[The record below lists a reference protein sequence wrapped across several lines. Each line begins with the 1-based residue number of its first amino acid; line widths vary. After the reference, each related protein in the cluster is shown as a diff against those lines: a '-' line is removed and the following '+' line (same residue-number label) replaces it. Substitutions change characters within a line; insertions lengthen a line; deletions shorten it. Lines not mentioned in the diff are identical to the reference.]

1 MTQLPEPRDI
11 APRLATGAF
20 ILNAGLTLWR
30 ADEETAASVHGT
42 ATTAYP
48 FLSALPAEQ
57 FTRLL
62 AATEIAVGGALLAP
76 FVPTR
81 LAGVALTGFAGG
93 LVGLYLRLPGMRRPG
108 SLRPTESGLPLAK
121 DVWMLGIG
129 IGFLG
134 ARRRADGRRCRCQGF
149 LRGR

>member
-108 SLRPTESGLPLAK
+108 SLRPTQSGLPLAK

-134 ARRRADGRRCRCQGF
+134 ARRRADGRRCRCPGF